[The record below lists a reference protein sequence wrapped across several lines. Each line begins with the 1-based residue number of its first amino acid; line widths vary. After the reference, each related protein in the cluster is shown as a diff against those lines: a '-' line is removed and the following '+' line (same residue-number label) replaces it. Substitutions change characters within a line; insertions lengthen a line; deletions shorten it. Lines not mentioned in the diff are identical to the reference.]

1 MYYLGNW
8 GKKMKTKQETLF
20 DKQPPTKVEEPQRA
34 MKTAKE
40 KEEVEVEVEVEP
52 NEDIVAGLKITEAEM
67 GHELVAAFNRAPAK
81 KKEKAEKLLQELL
94 ILSKRED
101 AEVET
106 FAKALMLERVLG
118 AT

>member
-1 MYYLGNW
+1 ME
-8 GKKMKTKQETLF
+8 TKQETLF
-20 DKQPPTKVEEPQRA
+20 NKQPPTK
-34 MKTAKE
+34 AKKVAKVKGKV
-40 KEEVEVEVEVEP
+40 KENLEP
-52 NEDIVAGLKITEAEM
+52 NEDIVAGLKIAEAEM

-106 FAKALMLERVLG
+106 FAKVLMLERVLG